1 MVTPDVHGP
10 PVGGGVV
17 GGAEGSV
24 VLEQALASAASD
36 TETRRTFRERI

>member
-17 GGAEGSV
+17 DGSV
-24 VLEQALASAASD
+24 ELEQALATAASNA
-36 TETRRTFRERI
+36 ETRRTFRERI